1 MTIWK
6 WIERSFSVH
15 SLRNSVA
22 RVLTR
27 LCWIIHCIKVL
38 TSAFEPKGLKV
49 LKLPKP
55 QSLESTPKYFQD
67 FIFFFLCMLSPR
79 HRVFSVCFSRQEV
92 TCGKFRRAQPN
103 LMSASLYIFYLQ
115 DWQKRRGSDQ
125 MVVRFRQAG
134 DVNPSHRSARSAIML
149 PISISSSH
157 HVYEM
162 EALPCAGWCDPQIDS
177 FIRND
182 KRWVW
187 TGLLIWQS
195 LECQRDGWWGGPP
208 LLSPPSPSPWLR
220 PLIPPSTPP
229 PPSFS
234 LAQLKVSPHF
244 KREISNWIKIAR
256 SPKTESRAP

>member
-1 MTIWK
+1 
-6 WIERSFSVH
+6 
-15 SLRNSVA
+15 
-22 RVLTR
+22 
-27 LCWIIHCIKVL
+27 
-38 TSAFEPKGLKV
+38 
-49 LKLPKP
+49 
-55 QSLESTPKYFQD
+55 
-67 FIFFFLCMLSPR
+67 MLSPR

-92 TCGKFRRAQPN
+92 TCAKFRRAQPN
-103 LMSASLYIFYLQ
+103 VMSASLYIFYLH

-125 MVVRFRQAG
+125 TVVRFHRAG
-134 DVNPSHRSARSAIML
+134 DVNPSHRSAHSAIML

-195 LECQRDGWWGGPP
+195 LECQRDGWWRGPP

-220 PLIPPSTPP
+220 PLIPPPQPHHRLHFPWPSSRSPLTLKEKYQIELKLLAHPKQSPVRLKNHTSVPTIHCRKVNSSLPPRHPNPP
-229 PPSFS
+229 PFLLCLS
-234 LAQLKVSPHF
+234 LEAWKCELFMPAGP
-244 KREISNWIKIAR
+244 R
-256 SPKTESRAP
+256 RASSC